1 MMNRRALSTPLLA
14 AALIAVMAPIA
25 SAGQSDATREAV
37 AAIRE
42 AAATVRREARTVTRY
57 QGNRNNRFEQ
67 SDSKTHTV
75 KVGANGLIEL
85 RNIAGDITV
94 TAGGGDTA
102 TIEVLKVARGSS
114 DADARA
120 QLALVTV
127 DVVER
132 GGRVEVSA
140 KYPETRGRNE
150 RRNLNVSTA
159 YRVTAPAGTRI
170 RTESIS
176 GDITV
181 TGVRGDLAL
190 NTISGDIRVDRAGKV
205 VAGQS
210 ISGDVELISAEN
222 DAVVELSSTSGNV
235 TARGVKVRRLDLGS
249 ISGTVRGTDL
259 QCDSA
264 TLHTISGDVEYGGT
278 LTSGGS
284 YDFRTHS
291 GDVRLTLAGGT
302 GFEFQASTFS
312 GEIRSGLQL
321 RLDGTRRG
329 NRTIRGTYGD
339 GRARIEASSFSGT
352 IIVNGK

>member
-1 MMNRRALSTPLLA
+1 MINRRALYTPLLA
-14 AALIAVMAPIA
+14 VALLAPGAPFAA
-25 SAGQSDATREAV
+25 AGQAGAADD
-37 AAIRE
+37 AAIVARE
-42 AAATVRREARTVTRY
+42 AAAAVRRDARTVTRY
-57 QGNRNNRFEQ
+57 QGNRNSRFEQ
-67 SDSKTHTV
+67 SEPATHTV

-94 TAGGGDTA
+94 TAGGGNSA
-102 TIEVLKVARGSS
+102 TIEVVKTARGSS
-114 DADARA
+114 DADSRE
-120 QLALVTV
+120 QLRLVTV

-132 GGRVEVSA
+132 AGRVEVSA
-140 KYPETRGRNE
+140 KYPDNRNRGG
-150 RRNLNVSTA
+150 RRNINVTTA

-170 RTESIS
+170 KAESIS
-176 GDITV
+176 GSITL

-190 NTISGDIRVDRAGKV
+190 NSISGDVRVERAGTV
-205 VAGQS
+205 VKGQS
-210 ISGDVELISAEN
+210 ISGDVELISAQD

-259 QCDSA
+259 QCDAAS
-264 TLHTISGDVEYGGT
+264 LHTISGDVEYGGT

-291 GDVRLTLAGGT
+291 GDVRLTVAGGT
-302 GFEFQASTFS
+302 GFELKASTFS

-321 RLDGTRRG
+321 RLESGSRS
-329 NRTIRGTYGD
+329 NRTIRATYGD
-339 GRARIEASSFSGT
+339 GRARIDASSFSGT